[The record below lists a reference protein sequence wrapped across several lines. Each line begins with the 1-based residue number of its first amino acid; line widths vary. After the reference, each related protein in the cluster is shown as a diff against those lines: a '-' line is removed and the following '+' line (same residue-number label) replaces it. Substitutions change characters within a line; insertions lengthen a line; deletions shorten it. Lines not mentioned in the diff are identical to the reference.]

1 MAVAF
6 DVSRKSFRTDEYPEY
21 KAGRAKTPDEFKS
34 QIPLIREVLASLEI
48 PTLEKEGFEADDL
61 IATLAKE
68 GTEAGFDVFVI
79 SGDRDTFQLVN
90 SDVTVLYPRKG
101 VSDLVRMTP
110 EAVKIGRASCRAS
123 VEA

>member
-21 KAGRAKTPDEFKS
+21 KAGRPKTPDEFKS

-48 PTLEKEGFEADDL
+48 PTLEKEGFEAGDL

-90 SDVTVLYPRKG
+90 SDVTVFYPRK
-101 VSDLVRMTP
+101 
-110 EAVKIGRASCRAS
+110 EIGRAH
-123 VEA
+123 V